1 MARNLFV
8 VNATQV
14 ITSESNPMGL
24 YSVVSGFPK
33 VFDSGEGGDMEQNL
47 KNAKS
52 AYFAQLSANYAN
64 TNPNR
69 VMTTVS
75 LETAQGRMVMSD
87 CIGAFPVPAPESELE
102 PEVGDGE

>member
-1 MARNLFV
+1 MARNLFI

-14 ITSESNPMGL
+14 VTSESNPNGI

-33 VFDSGEGGDMEQNL
+33 IFDSGEGGDLEQNL

-75 LETAQGRMVMSD
+75 LETAEGRMVTSE
-87 CIGAFPVPAPESELE
+87 CIGAFPVPTPE
-102 PEVGDGE
+102 PEAEEEQGE